1 MARRLDATVWQ
12 RRLDELARRHDVP
25 GASLA
30 VLAAGNLT
38 TLVTGYVLLGRVIE
52 QLTGAVWDAAI
63 AEHLV
68 GPLGLTHTWT
78 LPEDLRRFRVAMGHF
93 TPSSGGPPRPAPVWY
108 LMRSMGPAGLV
119 CATAADVVA
128 FARMHLDHGRPA
140 DGASV
145 LGAATVAQMQRPQ
158 ARMPHPHGM
167 CDHWGLCW
175 ALFDWDGRRVFGHD
189 GDSIGQQ
196 ASVRVVPDAGVVVAL
211 LTNSD
216 RAGALHRELTTELL
230 ADLCELAVPAPPRPP
245 DNPPP
250 VDLTRHV
257 GVCERVGLRAEVAV
271 RDGGLVMHVAR
282 AGDMAGLE
290 PPYEVRL
297 VPLTDDLLLGRAPG
311 STRWLSYFFYTL
323 PDGTTYLHDGARATP
338 CVT

>member
-52 QLTGAVWDAAI
+52 QLTGAVSDAAI
-63 AEHLV
+63 A
-68 GPLGLTHTWT
+68 
-78 LPEDLRRFRVAMGHF
+78 
-93 TPSSGGPPRPAPVWY
+93 
-108 LMRSMGPAGLV
+108 RSMGPAGLV
-119 CATAADVVA
+119 CATAAGVVA

-271 RDGGLVMHVAR
+271 RDGGLVMHVAC

-297 VPLTDDLLLGRAPG
+297 VPLTDDLLLGRPPG